1 MQANLLVVPVSL
13 LGGLD
18 GTLARGGDA
27 AGCFIGATMSERPVI
42 RDCRERDVE
51 PVLELWRQADAT
63 PSATDNVDA
72 VRRAMTRAHVLVAE
86 SADTLV
92 GSIIGGFDGW
102 RGNIYRLAVHPD
114 HRRHGLA
121 RALVAEIEKRLTE
134 QGVRR
139 ITALVE
145 KDHAQPVAFWEAVGF
160 SRDQRLVRYFRNL
173 TPAPS
178 STAMTSR
185 TIPVNDRIHLSEIR
199 LTDKPAYLEHLT
211 DRDIHAGLLM
221 VPYPYTE
228 ASADEW
234 LTIAARSTA
243 EHGQP
248 VNWAIRNETGFLIGG
263 IGFKE
268 LAISKSHRAEVGYWL
283 AKPYWG
289 QGIMSAVV
297 KAACA
302 FAFAE
307 WQLTKI
313 TAHVFSFNTAS
324 ARVLEKCGFEQEGFL
339 KKHFRKDGQYV
350 DARVYA
356 LVLTP
361 GSSPA
366 RPPRRA

>member
-1 MQANLLVVPVSL
+1 
-13 LGGLD
+13 
-18 GTLARGGDA
+18 
-27 AGCFIGATMSERPVI
+27 MSERPTI
-42 RDCRERDVE
+42 RDFRAQDAES
-51 PVLELWRQADAT
+51 VLELWREAGAT
-63 PSATDNVDA
+63 PSATDNVEA
-72 VRRAMTRAHVLVAE
+72 VRRSMTRAHVLVAE
-86 SADTLV
+86 TAGKLV

-145 KDHAQPVAFWEAVGF
+145 KDHALPVAFWEAVGY
-160 SRDQRLVRYFRNL
+160 SRDQRLVRYLRNL
-173 TPAPS
+173 TPTPS
-178 STAMTSR
+178 SATITSR
-185 TIPVNDRIHLSEIR
+185 TIPVNDRIHLSEPR
-199 LTDKPAYLEHLT
+199 RTDKPAYLEHLA
-211 DRDIHAGLLM
+211 DKDIHAGLLM
-221 VPYPYTE
+221 VPHPYTE
-228 ASADEW
+228 ANVDEW
-234 LTIAARSTA
+234 LAIAARSTE

-268 LAISKSHRAEVGYWL
+268 LAIGKSHRAEIGYWL
-283 AKPYWG
+283 AKPFWG
-289 QGIMSAVV
+289 QGIISAVV
-297 KAACA
+297 KTACA

-339 KKHFRKDGQYV
+339 KKHFRKEGQYV
-350 DARVYA
+350 DAWLYSLIR
-356 LVLTP
+356 
-361 GSSPA
+361 
-366 RPPRRA
+366 